1 MVKRKKSTTE
11 TSIDNMDLDGIIEEL
26 SAQFGKGVAFRGG
39 DTVESYDKGVINT
52 GILSLDQ
59 ALGIG
64 GIPVGKIIELFGN
77 EMCVSKNN
85 YINSCFGLLTVE
97 ELYKHL
103 GFETTT
109 RNRVED
115 IKDKNL
121 TVHTETKD
129 CQVSHLIWNGKRQ
142 TYKITTK
149 AGFKLQVTANH
160 PIKIIDKNGFMRWEK
175 TENIKKGT
183 YVVVNRKEIKFPTQ
197 NLKPELSRLLGYLVA
212 DGCLTVKNTIHFS
225 NSNSDVISDFYSCME
240 KIDKNLII
248 HTHPK
253 QGSKGVEHQI
263 NNKEFRNL
271 LFTTY
276 GLDYVKAAGKSV
288 PLCIRKSG
296 RETWIQFLKAYF
308 ECESG
313 TQKDSVSVS
322 SASSILIDQIQL
334 MLLSFG
340 IVSHQKSNL
349 NKKYN
354 RNYYRLRIHGK
365 FMEEFI
371 KEIGFISKECQEK
384 CKIIKNAIP
393 RSINPL
399 SIPYQKDLLKTIT
412 NNIERNKSWDY
423 LINDNIYEKCN
434 LTYDRLSKILEYLD
448 TINASHPIIDYWK
461 SLNNLYFD
469 PVVSIEDAGSVPTFD
484 LTQPETHSFTVNGI
498 INHNS
503 GKSSLALRILS
514 NAQRQGFLCFFID
527 AEHALNLNLASNIGV
542 DINSPNF
549 IISQPSSGDEAFAII
564 EFLLDKNTKSLFIV
578 DSVAALLPKEEL
590 EAGFLDPER
599 LGRQAALMSR
609 GLRKLSGKLNN
620 TNCTAIFVNQTRAK
634 ISRFMPVPGATST
647 PGGFALKFY
656 SSIRIK
662 VIRCEQIKHN
672 GAVIGHVTKLR
683 VEKNKLATPFK
694 EVSVDLLYGSGFSS
708 LSDLVKIA
716 VNSKIMEKSGAWYSF
731 NNQKLAGGF
740 INTLEFL
747 VAHPDIYS
755 ELQRQ
760 VLELFNLTDPQ
771 YTDIYYDKHLI
782 YNVAGFGESTVEV
795 ESTSPSIDDLE
806 ENLVHNTFKDVV
818 DDD

>member
-11 TSIDNMDLDGIIEEL
+11 TSTDNMDLDGIIEEL

-39 DTVESYDKGVINT
+39 DTVESYDKGIINT

-64 GIPVGKIIELFGN
+64 GVPVGKIIELFGN
-77 EMCVSKNN
+77 E
-85 YINSCFGLLTVE
+85 
-97 ELYKHL
+97 
-103 GFETTT
+103 
-109 RNRVED
+109 
-115 IKDKNL
+115 
-121 TVHTETKD
+121 
-129 CQVSHLIWNGKRQ
+129 
-142 TYKITTK
+142 
-149 AGFKLQVTANH
+149 
-160 PIKIIDKNGFMRWEK
+160 
-175 TENIKKGT
+175 
-183 YVVVNRKEIKFPTQ
+183 
-197 NLKPELSRLLGYLVA
+197 
-212 DGCLTVKNTIHFS
+212 GC
-225 NSNSDVISDFYSCME
+225 
-240 KIDKNLII
+240 
-248 HTHPK
+248 
-253 QGSKGVEHQI
+253 
-263 NNKEFRNL
+263 
-271 LFTTY
+271 
-276 GLDYVKAAGKSV
+276 
-288 PLCIRKSG
+288 
-296 RETWIQFLKAYF
+296 
-308 ECESG
+308 
-313 TQKDSVSVS
+313 
-322 SASSILIDQIQL
+322 
-334 MLLSFG
+334 
-340 IVSHQKSNL
+340 
-349 NKKYN
+349 
-354 RNYYRLRIHGK
+354 
-365 FMEEFI
+365 
-371 KEIGFISKECQEK
+371 
-384 CKIIKNAIP
+384 
-393 RSINPL
+393 
-399 SIPYQKDLLKTIT
+399 
-412 NNIERNKSWDY
+412 
-423 LINDNIYEKCN
+423 
-434 LTYDRLSKILEYLD
+434 
-448 TINASHPIIDYWK
+448 
-461 SLNNLYFD
+461 
-469 PVVSIEDAGSVPTFD
+469 
-484 LTQPETHSFTVNGI
+484 
-498 INHNS
+498 
-503 GKSSLALRILS
+503 GKSSLALRTLS

-564 EFLLDKNTKSLFIV
+564 EFLLDKNVKSLFVV

-731 NNQKLAGGF
+731 NGEKLAGGF

-795 ESTSPSIDDLE
+795 ENTEPSIDDLE